1 LSGHEIYEAADGA
14 AGVRQALS
22 LRPDMALIDIG
33 LPNLNGYEVARQIR
47 AMPGGR
53 EIFLIALTGY
63 GQPGDR
69 QLAREAGFDAHLV
82 KPVDIHRLS
91 EIIAATAA

>member
-1 LSGHEIYEAADGA
+1 
-14 AGVRQALS
+14 

-33 LPNLNGYEVARQIR
+33 LPALDGYEVARQIR

-53 EIFLIALTGY
+53 DIFLVALTGY
-63 GQPGDR
+63 GQPRDR
-69 QLAREAGFDAHLV
+69 QQAHEAGFDAHLV

-91 EIIAATAA
+91 AIIASAAA